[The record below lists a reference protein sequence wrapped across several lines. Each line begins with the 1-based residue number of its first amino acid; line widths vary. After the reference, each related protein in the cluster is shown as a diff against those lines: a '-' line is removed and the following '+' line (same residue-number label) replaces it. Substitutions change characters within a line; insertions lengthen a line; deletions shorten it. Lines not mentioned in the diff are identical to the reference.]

1 MPKNDEKQCFT
12 FFAFLPPYWRG
23 LAVDA
28 ATWIVDEVENGEL
41 RMKGEIEG
49 GKRGEMRMMV
59 MILMMMLIMMD
70 VR

>member
-1 MPKNDEKQCFT
+1 MP
-12 FFAFLPPYWRG
+12 P
-23 LAVDA
+23 
-28 ATWIVDEVENGEL
+28 TWIVDEVENGEL

-49 GKRGEMRMMV
+49 GKRGEMTMMV